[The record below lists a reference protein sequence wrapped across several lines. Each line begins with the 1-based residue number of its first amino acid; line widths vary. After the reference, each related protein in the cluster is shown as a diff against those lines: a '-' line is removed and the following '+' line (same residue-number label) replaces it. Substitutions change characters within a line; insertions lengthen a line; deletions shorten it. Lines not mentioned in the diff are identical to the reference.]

1 MLILVPNLKEKVCL
15 PRLIFV
21 PKILAHKTA
30 TFHIQTR
37 CKTFKKT
44 MNTTEYEKGSKKSI
58 IEEYLKFYINRSK
71 KFKDNENDPVLKV
84 VEFLRAELF
93 FIEI

>member
-1 MLILVPNLKEKVCL
+1 MD
-15 PRLIFV
+15 
-21 PKILAHKTA
+21 
-30 TFHIQTR
+30 
-37 CKTFKKT
+37 
-44 MNTTEYEKGSKKSI
+44 TTEYEEGSKKNI